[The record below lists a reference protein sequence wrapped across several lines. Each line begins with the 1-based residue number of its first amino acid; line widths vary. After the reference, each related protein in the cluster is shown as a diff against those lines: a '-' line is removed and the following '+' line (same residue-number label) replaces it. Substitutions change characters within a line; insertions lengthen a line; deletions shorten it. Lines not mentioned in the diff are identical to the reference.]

1 MFIIWR
7 AGALLAHLTL
17 LVSLFGQDGQRRYRL
32 TGEVV
37 AENGNLPDGLTV
49 EIYDMNGRFPIE
61 KVAVQN
67 QGSFESSNLPANQV
81 ELRLVSFEGVV
92 LRSEHVNLTG
102 GVAPVKLRLPSF
114 GGPSPVRGTVSVTR
128 LRHVSVKSARKLYNR
143 SIEAAAKGDT
153 RRSLDLL
160 QAAVAED
167 PEYLEAW
174 NNLGSRHMRDG
185 HPDLALE
192 ALRRAQSLDGDSPH
206 VLTNLGVVLM
216 HLKQREEA
224 ELVSRRALR
233 HARTDTKAEYVLG
246 LCLFHKA
253 ASFDEAIFYL
263 KKARD
268 EFPQARLSIAHIL
281 VRSGRISEARRE
293 LESYLDITSERKE
306 FVQQWLAALP
316 KGAAR

>member
-7 AGALLAHLTL
+7 AGYLLAHLTL
-17 LVSLFGQDGQRRYRL
+17 LVSLFAQDGQRRFRL

-37 AENGNLPDGLTV
+37 ADSGALPGGLTV
-49 EIYDMNGRFPIE
+49 EVHDINGRVPIE
-61 KVAVQN
+61 KVAVQD
-67 QGSFESSNLPANQV
+67 QGSFEASNLTTNQV
-81 ELRLVSFEGVV
+81 ELRLVSFDGVV
-92 LRSEHVNLTG
+92 LRAEHVNLLG
-102 GVAPVKLRLPSF
+102 GPAPVRLRLPSF
-114 GGPSPVRGTVSVTR
+114 GGSSPVRGTVSVSR
-128 LRHVSVKSARKLYNR
+128 LRHVPVKTARKLYNR

-174 NNLGSRHMRDG
+174 NNIGSRHMRDG
-185 HPDLALE
+185 NPELALD
-192 ALRRAQSLDGDSPH
+192 ALRRAQSLDADSPH

-224 ELVSRRALR
+224 ETVSRRALR
-233 HARTDTKAEYVLG
+233 HARNDTKAEYVLG

-253 ASFDEAIFYL
+253 ANFDEAIFYL
-263 KKARD
+263 KKAKD

-281 VRSGRISEARRE
+281 VRAGRIPEARQE
-293 LESYLDITSERKE
+293 LENYLDVTSERKE

-316 KGAAR
+316 KGTSR